1 MLERMQRRACLLWLG
16 FAACN
21 HAGTESTVTAAAP
34 SLAPSSSASTSSSP
48 MPSTSATTKPLD
60 PLPTEATF
68 VTSAPPPARAF
79 TDGGTVTFQPGVG
92 LKQRRLAKRMIW
104 GGTSA
109 DGVVSV
115 LGFDMKGL
123 ILTAKK
129 PDGVAFPAAH
139 VARTSFS
146 ADGSRVAVLQYLG
159 ALVVLDTVTG
169 GVVHERSGPLEC
181 DARFLDAGHLRL
193 HEESKDQKARLY
205 DLDLATGKQTPLSGK
220 RRVSNCS
227 SSVDGTSWLLRD
239 EYAKDARVALLRV
252 GPKTTLEAL
261 LKTEGDGAVLSPIA
275 DRACFYD
282 QGSVRCVRTDH
293 GEERVASGLTGA
305 SLEFDD
311 TGARMLIQGSFLDK
325 NQEPRSILLLVDF
338 ASGAVRKLV
347 GPTLTSGGSVHLMSG
362 GQVVATGSAG
372 GVTAWDVEGKQRHTL
387 SHPAMYS
394 VHAVAGAPHKIA
406 GEEDNGG
413 DPYLLEF

>member
-1 MLERMQRRACLLWLG
+1 MLVL
-16 FAACN
+16 AACN
-21 HAGTESTVTAAAP
+21 RTGTESTVTAGAP
-34 SLAPSSSASTSSSP
+34 SLAPSSSVSSSP
-48 MPSTSATTKPLD
+48 TTSTSVNAKPVE
-60 PLPTEATF
+60 PFPVEAVF
-68 VTSAPPPARAF
+68 VTTPPPPPRAF
-79 TDGGTVTFQPGVG
+79 SDGGTVTFQPGVG
-92 LKQRRLAKRMIW
+92 LKQRRLGKRMTW
-104 GGTSA
+104 AGTSA

-129 PDGVAFPAAH
+129 PDGVAFPASH
-139 VARTSFS
+139 VAHTVFA
-146 ADGSRVAVLQYLG
+146 ADSSRVAVRQYLG

-169 GVVHERSGPLEC
+169 GVVHERKGALEC

-193 HEESKDQKARLY
+193 HEESKDPKARLY
-205 DLDLATGKQTPLSGK
+205 DLDLATGKQTPLSGS
-220 RRVSNCS
+220 RRVSYCS
-227 SSVDGTSWLLRD
+227 SSLDAKSWLLHD
-239 EYAKDARVALLRV
+239 EYAKDARVVLLRV
-252 GPKTTLEAL
+252 GTPPILEAL
-261 LKTEGDGAVLSPIA
+261 LKTDGDGAVLSPVA

-282 QGSVRCVRTDH
+282 HGSVRCVRSDH

-325 NQEPRSILLLVDF
+325 NEEPRSILLLVDF
-338 ASGAVRKLV
+338 ASGTVRKLV
-347 GPTLTSGGSVHLMSG
+347 GPALTSGGSVHLMSG

-372 GVTAWDVEGKQRHTL
+372 GVTAWDVENKRRHAL

-394 VHAVAGAPHKIA
+394 VHAVAGAPRKIA

-413 DPYLLEF
+413 DPYLLEL

>member
-1 MLERMQRRACLLWLG
+1 MRRRACLWLVL
-16 FAACN
+16 AACN
-21 HAGTESTVTAAAP
+21 HAGTASTVTAAAP
-34 SLAPSSSASTSSSP
+34 SLAPSSASSTSASP
-48 MPSTSATTKPLD
+48 VPSTSVSAKPVD
-60 PLPTEATF
+60 PFPTEAVF
-68 VTSAPPPARAF
+68 VTTPPPPARAF

-139 VARTSFS
+139 VARTVFS
-146 ADGSRVAVLQYLG
+146 ADGSRVAALQYLG
-159 ALVVLDTVTG
+159 ALLVLDTVTG
-169 GVVHERSGPLEC
+169 GVVHERKGALEC
-181 DARFLDAGHLRL
+181 DARFLDPGRLRL

-205 DLDLATGKQTPLSGK
+205 DLDLATGKQTPLSGP

-227 SSVDGTSWLLRD
+227 SSLDARSWLLHD
-239 EYAKDARVALLRV
+239 EYAKDARVVLLRV
-252 GPKTTLEAL
+252 GPPPILEAL
-261 LKTEGDGAVLSPIA
+261 LKTDGDGAVLSPIA

-282 QGSVRCVRTDH
+282 LGNVRCVRTDH

-325 NQEPRSILLLVDF
+325 NEEPRSILLLVDF
-338 ASGAVRKLV
+338 ASGTVRKLM
-347 GPTLTSGGSVHLMSG
+347 GPTLTTGGSVHLMSG

-372 GVTAWDVEGKQRHTL
+372 GVTAWDVEGKRRHALT
-387 SHPAMYS
+387 HPAMYT